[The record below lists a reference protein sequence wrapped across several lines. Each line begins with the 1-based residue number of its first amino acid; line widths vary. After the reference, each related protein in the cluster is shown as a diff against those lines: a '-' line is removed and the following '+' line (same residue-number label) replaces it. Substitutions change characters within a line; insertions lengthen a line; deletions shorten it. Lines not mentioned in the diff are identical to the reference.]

1 MTRIVG
7 TLENDLGRLYNKNVD
22 IPLVE
27 RGREPPKGGFAFEGR
42 LERIMRRYCLAI
54 LVPLLLTAGGCNNP
68 SLNKTLENQA
78 NEIKTL
84 RSDVDDL
91 KSQIELN
98 KMVQDWDQI
107 AYLTPGSRGYS
118 PVRTDLGA
126 ITISLDDVQPYGNGT
141 KIKLRFGNTTDALVT
156 KSISTL

>member
-1 MTRIVG
+1 MDTGVG
-7 TLENDLGRLYNKNVD
+7 PM
-22 IPLVE
+22 I
-27 RGREPPKGGFAFEGR
+27 
-42 LERIMRRYCLAI
+42 RRFRPTSKRKC
-54 LVPLLLTAGGCNNP
+54 G
-68 SLNKTLENQA
+68 
-78 NEIKTL
+78 
-84 RSDVDDL
+84 L

-141 KIKLRFGNTTDALVT
+141 KIKLRFGNTTDAILDGVKAKVEYGT
-156 KSISTL
+156 VDRKS